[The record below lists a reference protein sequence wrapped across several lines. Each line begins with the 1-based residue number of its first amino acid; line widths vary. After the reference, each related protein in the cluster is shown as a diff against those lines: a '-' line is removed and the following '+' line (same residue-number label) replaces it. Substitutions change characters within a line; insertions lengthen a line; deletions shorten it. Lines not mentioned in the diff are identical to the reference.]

1 MKKFGSYADDENT
14 HKQFFIISKIDIYDT
29 DNRCGCL
36 CVGEQRKKKI
46 TANPK
51 KKMTFTF
58 IIRYFLENSL
68 K

>member
-1 MKKFGSYADDENT
+1 MKKFGSYAVDENT

-51 KKMTFTF
+51 NDIYIYNKIF
-58 IIRYFLENSL
+58 S
-68 K
+68 